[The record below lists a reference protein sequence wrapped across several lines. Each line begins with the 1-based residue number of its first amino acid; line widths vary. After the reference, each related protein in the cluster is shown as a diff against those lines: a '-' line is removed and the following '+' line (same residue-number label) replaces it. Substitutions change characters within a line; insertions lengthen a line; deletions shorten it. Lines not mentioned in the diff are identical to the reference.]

1 MDLRFALFGR
11 IARDSVL
18 RRLLVNYADR
28 LDGRAA
34 PLGPAAATCYLT
46 MQWATDDRTS
56 TPADGESLTVR
67 AHIPRHCYGERAYL
81 DVVLRRVDAAL
92 AADDADGS
100 ITIRRPVTSPDVMQ
114 TGADTIFKSRVYDV
128 ALAPARRP
136 LPFPVDHGG
145 FGSVPPDGATPH
157 R

>member
-1 MDLRFALFGR
+1 MDLRFALFER

-46 MQWATDDRTS
+46 MQWATDDHMS
-56 TPADGESLTVR
+56 TPPEGESLTVR
-67 AHIPRHCYGERAYL
+67 AHIPRHCCGERAYL
-81 DVVLRRVDAAL
+81 DVVLGRVDAAL

-100 ITIRRPVTSPDVMQ
+100 ITIRRRVTSPDVMR
-114 TGADTIFKSRVYDV
+114 TGADTIFKSRTYDV
-128 ALAPARRP
+128 AVAPARRP

-145 FGSVPPDGATPH
+145 LGSVPPDGATPH